1 MFDGRLRYDLLS
13 EFKRIETVK
22 TDRGYEGPVVVC
34 ALYFQP
40 ISGYVPDRPAIKYL
54 SALRDAEVWMA
65 PISGTRFVVLYRF
78 SVPTPIGLGVLQA
91 TQFVSVA
98 RPPRSTAAVKTQ

>member
-1 MFDGRLRYDLLS
+1 
-13 EFKRIETVK
+13 
-22 TDRGYEGPVVVC
+22 
-34 ALYFQP
+34 
-40 ISGYVPDRPAIKYL
+40 
-54 SALRDAEVWMA
+54 LRDAEVWMA
-65 PISGTRFVVLYRF
+65 PISGTRFLVLYRF